1 MSIICRL
8 WVELVALMKEMR
20 NANKISIGK
29 VAGERQIWRPR
40 CGLDGNI
47 KTDLKKLFHQVLD

>member
-1 MSIICRL
+1 
-8 WVELVALMKEMR
+8 VELVALMKEMR